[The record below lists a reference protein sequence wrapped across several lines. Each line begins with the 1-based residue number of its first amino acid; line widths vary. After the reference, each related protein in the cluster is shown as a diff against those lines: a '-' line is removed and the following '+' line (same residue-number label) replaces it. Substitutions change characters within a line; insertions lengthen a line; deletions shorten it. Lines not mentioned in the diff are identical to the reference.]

1 MATDQR
7 STTATSPLP
16 ANGNPGVVAPP
27 KKSLTINQRRW
38 RKFKGLKRGYY
49 SFLILVT
56 AYIISLFLPL
66 LVNNKALIVHYNG
79 ETYFPAVK
87 SFFVSL
93 PAIGSLFG
101 SDFYSGESL
110 GQAGNTGETVYRK
123 LQRQYEQE
131 GGDNYVVMPFYQFG
145 PIEDISVDGNDPLK
159 APFATDSQEQF
170 RLLGTDDRGRDVFA
184 RMVYGFTVSISFA
197 LILVIIDYLI
207 GVPMGGMLGYFGGW
221 FDIIMQRIIE
231 IWSTLPILFIV
242 IIIASLVRPDFWM
255 LILILSLV
263 GWIGPTVLM
272 RAEFYREK
280 AKDYVAAAISI
291 GVPTRKIIL
300 KHILPNSLVPII
312 TYFPFT
318 VVAGIT
324 SLVSLDFLGFG
335 LPPPTPSW
343 GQMLGVGLSN
353 ITSSWWL
360 VMVPLS
366 AMFSTL
372 LLTVFIGEGIREA
385 FDPKVFSRLR

>member
-7 STTATSPLP
+7 STTATPSQPP
-16 ANGNPGVVAPP
+16 NGNEAAVAPP

-56 AYIISLFLPL
+56 AYILSLFLPL
-66 LVNNKALIVHYNG
+66 LVNNKAIIVHYNG
-79 ETYFPAVK
+79 ETYFPAAK
-87 SFFVSL
+87 SFFVNI
-93 PAIGSLFG
+93 PAIGSIFG
-101 SDFYSGESL
+101 SDFYSGESF
-110 GQAGNTGETVYRK
+110 GQVGNSGEAVYRK
-123 LQRQYEQE
+123 LQLQYERE
-131 GGDNYVVMPFYQFG
+131 GGSNYLLMPLYKFG

-159 APFATDSQEQF
+159 APFDSDSQGQF

-197 LILVIIDYLI
+197 LIMVLIDYII
-207 GVPMGGMLGYFGGW
+207 GVPIGGMLGYFGGW

-242 IIIASLVRPDFWM
+242 IIIASLIRPDFWM

-312 TYFPFT
+312 TFFPFT
-318 VVAGIT
+318 VVGGIT
-324 SLVSLDFLGFG
+324 ALVSLDFLGFG